1 MAGDLSVGERCLPA
15 GGAAGA
21 EKIPASQDHFN
32 MFDVMIISFLAISGI
47 INTEC
52 K

>member
-15 GGAAGA
+15 GGTAGA
-21 EKIPASQDHFN
+21 EKIPASQDHFK
-32 MFDVMIISFLAISGI
+32 MFDVMIISFLVISGI